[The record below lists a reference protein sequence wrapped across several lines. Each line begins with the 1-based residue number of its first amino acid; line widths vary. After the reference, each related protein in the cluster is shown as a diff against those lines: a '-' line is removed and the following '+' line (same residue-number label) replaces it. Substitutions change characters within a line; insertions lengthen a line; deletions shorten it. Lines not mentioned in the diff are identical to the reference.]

1 MKVIN
6 LVTNAH
12 QRPSSKICAIL
23 KNSFMFGAIQCG
35 KGGISHY
42 LSNFLLPILE
52 TWTDSLHFCWV
63 VCEINALNILL
74 VQNFRNVVDWV
85 IFGHIFFP
93 PRNNF
98 LNTHQRWVS
107 YQHIPVFNISFLEVV
122 SQIKNGST
130 NTHMMSY
137 FTRT

>member
-74 VQNFRNVVDWV
+74 VQNFRNSLSWTLSLGCRRLGY
-85 IFGHIFFP
+85 IWSYILSTKKQFP
-93 PRNNF
+93 KHSPKM
-98 LNTHQRWVS
+98 S
-107 YQHIPVFNISFLEVV
+107 IISTY
-122 SQIKNGST
+122 SCIKYFISRGSFT
-130 NTHMMSY
+130 NKKWQY
-137 FTRT
+137 